1 MEVGMSV
8 GGLGSAPLSGA
19 AAVALPAGADCRE
32 LVGVFTPSE
41 YVEWI
46 HGPTLISRYGDIYNV
61 LILEEQCHIFMTIA
75 RHLVYAV
82 AEWLI

>member
-1 MEVGMSV
+1 VIV
-8 GGLGSAPLSGA
+8 GGPGSAPLCGA
-19 AAVALPAGADCRE
+19 AAVAPPAGAGCRE

-46 HGPTLISRYGDIYNV
+46 HGPTFISRYGDIYNV
-61 LILEEQCHIFMTIA
+61 LILEEQCHFFTHIA

-82 AEWLI
+82 AEWPI